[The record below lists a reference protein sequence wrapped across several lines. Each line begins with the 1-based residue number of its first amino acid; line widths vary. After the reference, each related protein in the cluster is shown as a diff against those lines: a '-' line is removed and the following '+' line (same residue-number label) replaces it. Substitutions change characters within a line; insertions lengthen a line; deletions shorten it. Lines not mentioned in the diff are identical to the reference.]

1 MLLGD
6 YEDLMVFSM
15 DNSEIVLLGQINQLN
30 QVSWQKQFVDAG
42 EFEIT
47 VPVTEENKTLLKK
60 KRVIWP
66 GKESAGII
74 EIVDIQKTEDGERI
88 FTVKGR
94 TLESILERRILSET
108 LVFKNE
114 RMSTILYAIVD
125 STCINPSNTDRVIPF
140 LECEVDEQFGP
151 IITMQKTGDD
161 VLYTLNEI
169 CLRVEN
175 IGFEIQ
181 FKPDQNKLLFKVI
194 QSEDRTINQQVNS
207 PVIFSDDTEDIL
219 ADAYYENMQSV
230 KNIAY
235 VFGEGTGGDRIVVE
249 EGEVYSSGF
258 DRFELFVDARDLQQ
272 NSDPDNPLTDEEYEE
287 VLRSRG
293 EENLGEA
300 KLVQTYEGT
309 LRLADNPQYTFGTDY
324 NIGDKVT
331 IEDEEIGVAVDGVV
345 SGITE
350 VVSDTYTASA
360 LFGYEMPR
368 LSRKIK
374 KDLI

>member
-6 YEDLMVFSM
+6 YENLMVFSIN
-15 DNSEIVLLGQINQLN
+15 NSEIVLLGQINQLN

-60 KRVIWP
+60 ERIIWP

-74 EIVDIQKTEDGERI
+74 EIVDIEKSEDGERI

-94 TLESILERRILSET
+94 TLESILERRIINKT
-108 LVFKNE
+108 LMFKNE
-114 RMSTILYAIVD
+114 HISTILYDIVN
-125 STCINPSNTDRVIPF
+125 TMCINPENEDRIIPF
-140 LECEVDEQFGP
+140 LECAIDEWLGP
-151 IITMQKTGDD
+151 VVTMQKTGDN

-169 CLRVEN
+169 CLRVED

-181 FKPDQNKLLFKVI
+181 FNPSQSKLIFKVY
-194 QSEDRTINQQVNS
+194 QASDRTVNQQTNP
-207 PVIFSDDTEDIL
+207 PVLFSDDTEDIL
-219 ADAYYENMQSV
+219 ADAYYENMQGM

-235 VFGEGTGGDRIVVE
+235 VFGEGSGGDRVVVE
-249 EGEVYSSGF
+249 EGEASSSGF
-258 DRFELFVDARDLQQ
+258 DRFELYVDARDLQQ
-272 NSDPDNPLTDEEYEE
+272 NSDPDNPLSDEEYEE

-293 EENLGEA
+293 SENLGDA
-300 KLVQTYEGT
+300 RLVQTYEGT
-309 LRLADNPQYTFGTDY
+309 LRLADNPQYVYGVDY
-324 NIGDKVT
+324 NLGDKVT
-331 IEDEEIGVAVDGVV
+331 VEDEEIGVTVDATV

-350 VVSDTYTASA
+350 VVSDTYTAQA
-360 LFGYEMPR
+360 LFGFGIPK

-374 KDLI
+374 KSLI

>member
-6 YEDLMVFSM
+6 YENLMVFSIN
-15 DNSEIVLLGQINQLN
+15 NSEIVLLGQINQLN

-60 KRVIWP
+60 ERIIWP

-74 EIVDIQKTEDGERI
+74 EIVDIEKSEDGERI

-94 TLESILERRILSET
+94 TLESILERRIINKT
-108 LVFKNE
+108 LMFKNE
-114 RMSTILYAIVD
+114 HISTILYDIVN
-125 STCINPSNTDRVIPF
+125 TMCINPENEDRIIPF
-140 LECEVDEQFGP
+140 LECAVDEWLGP
-151 IITMQKTGDD
+151 VVTMQKTGDN

-169 CLRVEN
+169 CLRVED

-181 FKPDQNKLLFKVI
+181 FNPDQSKLIFKVY
-194 QSEDRTINQQVNS
+194 QASDRTVNQQVNP
-207 PVIFSDDTEDIL
+207 PVLFSDDTEDIL
-219 ADAYYENMQSV
+219 ADAYYENMQGM

-235 VFGEGTGGDRIVVE
+235 VFGEGSGGDRVVVE
-249 EGEVYSSGF
+249 EGETSSSGF
-258 DRFELFVDARDLQQ
+258 DRFELYVDARDLQQ
-272 NSDPDNPLTDEEYEE
+272 NSDPDNPLSDEEYEE

-293 EENLGEA
+293 SENLGDA
-300 KLVQTYEGT
+300 RLVQTYEGT
-309 LRLADNPQYTFGTDY
+309 LRLADNPQYVYGVDY
-324 NIGDKVT
+324 NLGDKVT
-331 IEDEEIGVAVDGVV
+331 VEDEEIGVTVDATV

-350 VVSDTYTASA
+350 VVSDTYTAQA
-360 LFGYEMPR
+360 LFGFGIPK

-374 KDLI
+374 KSLI